1 MVSHSDNQN
10 KMGVDST
17 FEVSSLGESDRAGLK
32 QNLITIEFDDSDV
45 SQHSQHDD
53 QPVQPI
59 VLIPL
64 DEI

>member
-53 QPVQPI
+53 QPV
-59 VLIPL
+59 
-64 DEI
+64 